1 MLGFGLYALLNV
13 CWLNSHLDCACVVLR
28 VCIASSVCVCACVRM
43 LVCVHIL
50 ACVCVCMCVCACVC
64 VCVSAHHSEMVVSEV
79 KGLCMPAQTCHCV
92 ALFLNPACVCLCVCV
107 YAQMYLTLLFML
119 EDTLLQEE
127 GAT

>member
-1 MLGFGLYALLNV
+1 MCVCVRAYA
-13 CWLNSHLDCACVVLR
+13 R
-28 VCIASSVCVCACVRM
+28 VCAYPCMR
-43 LVCVHIL
+43 VCVH
-50 ACVCVCMCVCACVC
+50 VCVCMCVC